1 MSHYDAMHNP
11 TPFEKNGVD
20 CSQHFGPTG
29 PGIRCFIWRISK
41 THFISAAESR
51 DKSLYIKFTVD
62 SGCKAYYIRQQ
73 RIPQSLN
80 RTDFRKI
87 KIIWTDTHLI
97 VMNTMFGVVLELYCL
112 WCLSSVLSG
121 KYGGM
126 CLFYNFSKVPWRLI
140 CTLFLWY
147 LNSFWRIDWSV
158 AYKFF

>member
-1 MSHYDAMHNP
+1 MP
-11 TPFEKNGVD
+11 CIT
-20 CSQHFGPTG
+20 QHFLKRTESTARSILELQDLESAVLYDGFQ
-29 PGIRCFIWRISK
+29 R
-41 THFISAAESR
+41 HFISAAESR
-51 DKSLYIKFTVD
+51 DKSLHIKFTVD

-126 CLFYNFSKVPWRLI
+126 CFFYNFSKVP
-140 CTLFLWY
+140 
-147 LNSFWRIDWSV
+147 
-158 AYKFF
+158 